1 MVNEYMNFFMLW
13 EQAKGLQQVA
23 VVPQQHWY
31 VTAAA
36 QTAGEQRG
44 ILGRPCKA
52 AGIQAGGSKAVAASG
67 PLTKDCE
74 LFFLK

>member
-1 MVNEYMNFFMLW
+1 M
-13 EQAKGLQQVA
+13 
-23 VVPQQHWY
+23 
-31 VTAAA
+31 TAAA